1 MPIKKEK
8 CNLKLI
14 NGKRSSFFF
23 WSTVN
28 SSNIL
33 FCVYPE
39 TVEKQ
44 IILLFLSHRCF
55 HDKCMSYDCFYD
67 VGMYISAGWERSNCL
82 EVLSSDH
89 VCEVAHR

>member
-1 MPIKKEK
+1 MDMLIKKEK
-8 CNLKLI
+8 CNVKLI
-14 NGKRSSFFF
+14 GKDRKYFF

-55 HDKCMSYDCFYD
+55 HDKCMSYNCFYD
-67 VGMYISAGWERSNCL
+67 V
-82 EVLSSDH
+82 
-89 VCEVAHR
+89 